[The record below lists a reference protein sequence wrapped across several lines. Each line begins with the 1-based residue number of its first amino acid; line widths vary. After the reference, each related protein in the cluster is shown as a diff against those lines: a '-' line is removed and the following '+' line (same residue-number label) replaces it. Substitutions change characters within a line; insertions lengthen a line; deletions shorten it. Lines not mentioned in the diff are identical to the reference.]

1 MQNTQHHI
9 NVLVHNLC
17 RPRGLPVLATD
28 IIASYLDKS
37 VIHTLSKVS
46 KKLNEYAMPL
56 GYHDIKLDSGRRTA
70 LLLRTLLTN
79 TLAAECVRTLVLS
92 GDMLLSLKQG
102 TTQANNPAETV
113 MELPAFTPR
122 EIELQCKLTDTCFTT
137 IQSLSIQVAL
147 PKLCLNIISLCS
159 QLEDLSISS
168 VYLRSEITDT
178 FEAMAKTGDFGSL
191 KNLRTCRLCF
201 DLLTEHPQE
210 HPQEQFDIF
219 QAWDHAALMPLSAP
233 NIETLSVA
241 MTLAP
246 GITNGLRATSIT
258 RLTLHHCQEQ
268 ESSLDD
274 LFSAMPKLRY
284 LEYLASVNVDWWRSL
299 RRRNP
304 DDRPD
309 IGLELLY
316 RSLYRLKDTLEE
328 LVAGQVYICA
338 NEYFREGGLERGHGL
353 PDRHLN
359 NLSIMGHLHTLSI
372 PYMSLLGRE
381 AKDAS
386 RYDWH
391 ATLPRLLRSLTLT
404 DHLAENDCNYQPTWD
419 DASLLPA
426 FTSLLDAMVVFRSGP
441 ESSRFALVFHQS
453 GCEDV
458 TRSTQEKLDALCQ
471 DRDISFSV
479 EKLADECFSGEYW
492 PPNLVGSILQKETRI
507 VNHSRFL
514 A

>member
-1 MQNTQHHI
+1 MQNTEHHI
-9 NVLVHNLC
+9 NVLVYNLC
-17 RPRGLPVLATD
+17 RPRGLPLVVTD

-46 KKLNEYAMPL
+46 KKLNKYTIPL
-56 GYHDIKLDSGRRTA
+56 GYYDIKLADCERKTA

-79 TLAAECVRTLVLS
+79 TQAAECVRTLVLS
-92 GDMLLSLKQG
+92 GDLLPSWKQG
-102 TTQANNPAETV
+102 TTQANNPADTV
-113 MELPAFTPR
+113 VELPAFTPR
-122 EIELQCKLTDTCFTT
+122 EIELQCKLTNTCFTT

-168 VYLRSEITDT
+168 VYLRFPEITDT

-191 KNLRTCRLCF
+191 KNLRTCRFCF
-201 DLLTEHPQE
+201 DLLAEQ
-210 HPQEQFDIF
+210 PQEQFDIF

-233 NIETLSVA
+233 NIEALSVA

-246 GITNGLRATSIT
+246 GITNGLRTTSIT
-258 RLTLHHCQEQ
+258 RLTLHHCQER

-284 LEYLASVNVDWWRSL
+284 LEYLASVNTGWWRSS
-299 RRRNP
+299 RRSNA

-316 RSLYRLKDTLEE
+316 RSLYQLKNTLEE
-328 LVAGQVYICA
+328 LVAGQAYICA
-338 NEYFREGGLERGHGL
+338 NKYFREGGLERGHGL

-359 NLSIMGHLHTLSI
+359 DLSIMGHLHTLSI

-381 AKDAS
+381 AKHAS

-391 ATLPRLLRSLTLT
+391 AALPRSLRSLTLT

-419 DASLLPA
+419 DASLLPV
-426 FTSLLDAMVVFRSGP
+426 FTSLLDAMVVCRSGP

-453 GCEDV
+453 DCEDV
-458 TRSTQEKLDALCQ
+458 TRSTQEKLDALCH
-471 DRDISFSV
+471 DRNISFSV

-492 PPNLVGSILQKETRI
+492 PPK
-507 VNHSRFL
+507 
-514 A
+514 